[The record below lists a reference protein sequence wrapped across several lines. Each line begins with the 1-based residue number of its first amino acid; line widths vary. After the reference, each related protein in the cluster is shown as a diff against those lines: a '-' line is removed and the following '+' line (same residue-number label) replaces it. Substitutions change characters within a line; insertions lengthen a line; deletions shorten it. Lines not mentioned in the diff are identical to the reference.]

1 MGIAFS
7 KRRKNPLPAEAET
20 FCFAFPEALP
30 KVRIRN
36 IPNGKISIKKCND
49 ANQLNN

>member
-1 MGIAFS
+1 
-7 KRRKNPLPAEAET
+7 
-20 FCFAFPEALP
+20 LP

-49 ANQLNN
+49 ANQLND